1 MEFIVVF
8 DRMWC
13 LAWPGLDYWKLI
25 LKSDVLV
32 SIIQS
37 VLKIGSRLYVTRQH
51 VIINHTVKIP
61 NRVLSSSTPNHT
73 DLAQNLAF
81 WWVPFMRK
89 ASLLCLEISICL
101 TVGNSNKVLNNEL
114 MEPREP
120 LSKPLASLQPSPDN
134 TQMFPHHNGAERTFQ
149 PLTTKRRDFP
159 RHRLSLHSLG
169 SPGNIAFWVRFR
181 GITAHMEFSS
191 VLHSGTWLT

>member
-13 LAWPGLDYWKLI
+13 LAWPGLDYWRLI

-37 VLKIGSRLYVTRQH
+37 VLKIGSRLYATRQH

-81 WWVPFMRK
+81 WWVLFMRK

-134 TQMFPHHNGAERTFQ
+134 TQVLPPPQR
-149 PLTTKRRDFP
+149 
-159 RHRLSLHSLG
+159 
-169 SPGNIAFWVRFR
+169 
-181 GITAHMEFSS
+181 S
-191 VLHSGTWLT
+191 VLSSPSLPRGGTFLGTVSLSTHSAPLETLLSG